1 MRPAPA
7 EPGGVPVSPPP
18 AGGRGRRVGVA
29 VTMLVLFAASLGVF
43 LLPFAFPTPPPIVT
57 RFQATLLFS
66 PNGDGRRDEATI
78 GVRLSE
84 PSSVT
89 IEVQQG
95 GEPVIRLVDDELRP
109 SGFATT
115 TWDGLDAAGR
125 RAPDGVYAIKL
136 LARAGEKRFD
146 TTRRLV
152 IDTAAPM
159 PALMTVASAT
169 LSPPGPGECRV
180 EFAARDAGTMT
191 LSALPA
197 DGRGEPLRRLG
208 PRPARPDQPV
218 RWSWSGTAADGS
230 RVAPGTYVI
239 RATLSDAARNR
250 TVRDRTCWVGFMAG
264 VARPARPAPRDM
276 VGVALRAT
284 DGARVPGATPV
295 ALVLRRRT
303 AVPGAAAGEPLG
315 EQVGPGARG
324 PAGSVRVRV
333 PAGINPRALWLVATT
348 VDGRAAALID
358 LGGVG

>member
-1 MRPAPA
+1 MSPPAP
-7 EPGGVPVSPPP
+7 E
-18 AGGRGRRVGVA
+18 GRGRRVGVA
-29 VTMLVLFAASLGVF
+29 VAMLVLFATSLGVF

-78 GVRLSE
+78 GVRLNE

-89 IEVQQG
+89 LEIQQE
-95 GEPVIRLVDDELRP
+95 GETVIRLLDDELRP
-109 SGFATT
+109 TGFFTT
-115 TWDGLDAAGR
+115 VWDGLDAAGR
-125 RAPDGVYAIKL
+125 RVPDGTYAIKL

-146 TTRRLV
+146 TTRRV
-152 IDTAAPM
+152 VVDTSAPM

-180 EFAARDAGTMT
+180 EFASRDAATMT
-191 LSALPA
+191 LAALPA

-218 RWSWSGTAADGS
+218 RWNWDGTAADGS
-230 RVAPGTYVI
+230 RVDPGTYVI

-264 VARPARPAPRDM
+264 TARPARPAPRDL
-276 VGVALRAT
+276 VGVTLRET
-284 DGARVPGATPV
+284 DGTRIAGSTPV
-295 ALVLRRRT
+295 SLVLRRRT
-303 AVPGAAAGEPLG
+303 AVPGGGAGEPLG

-333 PAGINPRALWLVATT
+333 PAGINPQALWLVATT
-348 VDGRAAALID
+348 LDGRASALID
-358 LGGVG
+358 LGGAG